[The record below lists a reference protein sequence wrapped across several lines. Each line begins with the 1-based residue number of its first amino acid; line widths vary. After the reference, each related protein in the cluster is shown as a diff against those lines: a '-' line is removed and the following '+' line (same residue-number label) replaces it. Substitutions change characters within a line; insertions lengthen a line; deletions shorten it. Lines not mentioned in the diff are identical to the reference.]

1 MKKKT
6 IFVLTGVLAPVLVLL
21 FQNATTYPQHRIVG
35 RIDYVRSLPDG
46 NVAIGGWSCDY
57 GKSESINVHVYVGGA
72 AGTGVKIKTV
82 LASLPSE
89 PAVGNACGDSANAP
103 HRFKYVMPYE
113 LLKQYAGQLIYV
125 HGISITGGRNLLL
138 SESGKYAVPQP
149 QKFVLGFIDGIV
161 QNPQKDG
168 YLIRGWACQK
178 ETNQSVAVHVYF
190 GHPSGQGVVAKA
202 GIADQVSS
210 AAVGEQCATT
220 LGRHTFSI
228 PLSAREYRRY
238 AGQKLFVYGISLI
251 PGGYNNALARSGI
264 HSPQEVSFT
273 EVACDQWNGVVDKNI
288 RLAPGCAYKG
298 QIFFN
303 TPDVTL
309 DCNGGSVTP
318 LDPETI
324 ADGTIGQGFS
334 LLSAKKACEEA
345 PLAND
350 GSKQYFIDPRIDGTV
365 IKNCSISQ
373 FRFGLY
379 FKRQVWIKSKV
390 SGKCTSLGE
399 FPTSDSRS
407 GSVADLDAYLGGRSK
422 RYDFH
427 PSSITLRNVHISAAK
442 ENGLY
447 VNEYAKD
454 WLVEDSSFN
463 LNPKGVYL
471 ERESIG
477 TRIFNSEI
485 KNNRVVG
492 IAVDASA
499 KNIFERNIFD
509 NNGSAGI
516 SLYRNCGE
524 KAGVPRYAHS
534 NNNVIQRNVIKNHV
548 GRKDLITLTTKFIE
562 SEAQKFGVGVWVASR
577 QGMTPESI
585 LAAYPG
591 ATKVCLDEPVQTTSG
606 EVYRDYASAN
616 VIRDNTM
623 ADNLFANVLVED
635 DNNIVMNNN
644 FSTPK
649 QTAAYADV
657 VVGSV
662 FRQSDAEKGPVS
674 GNKILGNKS
683 TSLTVNGSYLSLF
696 GSSKDNNLF
705 ENNVNP

>member
-6 IFVLTGVLAPVLVLL
+6 IFALTGVLAPVLVLL
-21 FQNATTYPQHRIVG
+21 FQNATTYPQHRITG
-35 RIDYVRSLPDG
+35 RIDYVQSLPDG
-46 NVAIGGWSCDY
+46 TVAIGGWACDF
-57 GKSESINVHVYVGGA
+57 GKSESIDVHVYIGGA
-72 AGTGVKIKTV
+72 AGTGTAIKSVK
-82 LASLPSE
+82 ASLSSE
-89 PAVGNACGDSANAP
+89 TAVGNACSDSTNAP
-103 HRFKYVMPYE
+103 HRFKYIMPYE
-113 LLKQYAGQLIYV
+113 SLKQYAGQMIYV
-125 HGISITGGRNLLL
+125 HGISITGNQNLLL
-138 SESGKYAVPQP
+138 SESGKYAVPKP
-149 QKFVLGFIDGIV
+149 RKFVLGFIDGIV
-161 QNPQKDG
+161 QNPQKNG

-178 ETNQSVAVHVYF
+178 ETNQSVAVHLYF
-190 GHPSGQGVVAKA
+190 GRPSGQGVVAKA
-202 GIADQVSS
+202 GMADQVSS

-220 LGRHTFSI
+220 LGRHAFSI
-228 PLSAREYRRY
+228 PLSMREYRRY
-238 AGQKLFVYGISLI
+238 AGQKLFVYGISLS
-251 PGGYNNALARSGI
+251 PDGYNNALARSGI
-264 HSPQEVSFT
+264 HSPEEVSFT

-288 RLAPGCAYKG
+288 RLTAGCTYKG
-298 QIFFN
+298 QVLFS
-303 TPDVTL
+303 TSDVTL
-309 DCNGGSVTP
+309 DCNGGSIVP
-318 LDPETI
+318 AEPETI
-324 ADGTIGQGFS
+324 AAGTIGQGLS
-334 LLSAKKACEEA
+334 LLSAKKACDDA
-345 PLAND
+345 PLAVD
-350 GSKQYFIDPRIDGTV
+350 GSKQYFIDPRIDGSV

-379 FKRQVWIKSKV
+379 FRRQVWIKSKTT
-390 SGKCTSLGE
+390 GKCTSLGE
-399 FPTSDSRS
+399 FPVNDARA

-427 PSSITLRNVHISAAK
+427 PSTITVRNVHISAAK

-463 LNPKGVYL
+463 SNPKGVYL

-499 KNIFERNIFD
+499 KNIIERNVID

-534 NNNVIQRNVIKNHV
+534 NNNVIQRNLIKNQV

-562 SEAQKFGVGVWVASR
+562 KEAQKFGVGVWVASR

-585 LAAYPG
+585 LAAYPD
-591 ATKVCLDEPVQTTSG
+591 ATKVCLDDPVQTASG

-616 VIRDNTM
+616 IIRNNTM
-623 ADNLFANVLVED
+623 ADNLFANILIED

-649 QTAAYADV
+649 QVAAYADV

-662 FRQSDAEKGPVS
+662 FRQSDAEKGPVQN
-674 GNKILGNKS
+674 NKITGNKS
-683 TSLTVNGSYLSLF
+683 TSLTISGNYLSLF
-696 GSSKDNNLF
+696 GSSKENNIF
-705 ENNVNP
+705 ENNVSP